1 MIPITYSWGAIKYDV
16 SLYLFISD
24 IFLWLL
30 IIMANTKKPELKEP
44 GPSDN
49 QLIDYK
55 KSNVRF
61 ACFLLSEKY
70 SFIYRKVNN

>member
-1 MIPITYSWGAIKYDV
+1 
-16 SLYLFISD
+16 
-24 IFLWLL
+24 
-30 IIMANTKKPELKEP
+30 MANTKQPVLKEP

-61 ACFLLSEKY
+61 VLFFFVFYYIENI
-70 SFIYRKVNN
+70 FI

>member
-1 MIPITYSWGAIKYDV
+1 
-16 SLYLFISD
+16 
-24 IFLWLL
+24 
-30 IIMANTKKPELKEP
+30 MANTKKPELKEP

-61 ACFLLSEKY
+61 ACFLLSKKY
-70 SFIYRKVNN
+70 SLIYRKVNN